1 MSRFGSKDSS
11 RRRPSSRTTVV
22 WAVFVTA
29 MTGLAGLLLLSD
41 PPPQAGAD
49 IPATRP
55 FLSDGNGTT
64 SENMND
70 GADSV
75 GGESRIEADRW
86 QSIVIH
92 HSGRMTGTVRELD
105 GRAKQ
110 AGLNGLGYH
119 FVIGNGSGLSDG
131 VVESGYRWQ
140 DQSPGA
146 HVAISPGAG
155 DAEWKRA
162 NDLNRTSV
170 GICLIG
176 NGNRQPFTEA
186 QIRALIDLVRGLQ
199 RECDIPASRVLLHSD
214 VFSGDDP
221 GRYFPTDRLESHIL
235 P

>member
-1 MSRFGSKDSS
+1 
-11 RRRPSSRTTVV
+11 VV

-55 FLSDGNGTT
+55 FLSNGNGST
-64 SENMND
+64 SENFGDNAGSMH
-70 GADSV
+70 A
-75 GGESRIEADRW
+75 ESRIESDRW
-86 QSIVIH
+86 ESIVIH

-105 GRAKQ
+105 GRAKR
-110 AGLNGLGYH
+110 AGLNGLGHH

-140 DQSPGA
+140 DQIPGA

-162 NDLNRTSV
+162 NELNRTSV

-214 VFSGDDP
+214 VFAADDP